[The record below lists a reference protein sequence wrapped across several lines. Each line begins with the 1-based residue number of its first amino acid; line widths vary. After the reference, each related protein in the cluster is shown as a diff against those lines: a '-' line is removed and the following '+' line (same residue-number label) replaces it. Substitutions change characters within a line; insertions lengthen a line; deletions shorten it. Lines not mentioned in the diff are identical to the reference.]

1 MITIKEYEYSENALK
16 DMELAWYAKN
26 WPLVYIMHNDT
37 DAYAGET
44 LDGIRRTKQ
53 HLCEES
59 DTDYKMICMMTDK
72 QFNKSAVLDME
83 SFLLK
88 YMSADRKY
96 RLHKSV

>member
-1 MITIKEYEYSENALK
+1 
-16 DMELAWYAKN
+16 
-26 WPLVYIMHNDT
+26 MHNDT

-72 QFNKSAVLDME
+72 QFNKSAVLDMQ
-83 SFLLK
+83 SFLIK

-96 RLHKSV
+96 RLHNGNAGIVKGDFNQQRVL